1 MPPKV
6 TTVYIIVQWETRSP
20 LKYLSFFLLGEGLR
34 KFLYALLRIQGF
46 LCKIETS
53 PLLRSFSCSHWEF
66 VPAHVHRQPTSA
78 ALTQELP
85 LVYSFHPGHD
95 GEASLSR
102 SLSLVSCSST
112 ARVYLFILTFHLFS
126 LKPPQHRNNESVE
139 LYVYPANV

>member
-53 PLLRSFSCSHWEF
+53 PSSAFLLLLSLGVCTGTCAPTANLSCSYARAPPRLQLSSRARWGGF
-66 VPAHVHRQPTSA
+66 
-78 ALTQELP
+78 
-85 LVYSFHPGHD
+85 
-95 GEASLSR
+95 SLSR
-102 SLSLVSCSST
+102 SLVSCSST

>member
-6 TTVYIIVQWETRSP
+6 KTVYIIVQWETRSP

-95 GEASLSR
+95 GEASLSC
-102 SLSLVSCSST
+102 SLALSSHAAAQLVFIYSSS
-112 ARVYLFILTFHLFS
+112 RFIFF
-126 LKPPQHRNNESVE
+126 R
-139 LYVYPANV
+139 